1 MLLPLLPL
9 KNMDER
15 HKGLLPST
23 AANYLDAVRVCLDR
37 HHISPQKFVLLDDAV
52 EFQALVEWEVTDER
66 CRNAWA
72 NRDDATRDGAYAVAL
87 AATELLRGLVAIRRA
102 ETRTGADYYIAP
114 VGQAI
119 EDLEECLRL
128 EVSGT
133 DLSVSK
139 VKQRLREK
147 LEQLSR
153 GDSNLPALACVVGFR
168 AQLIMIQT
176 VELSP

>member
-1 MLLPLLPL
+1 MLLNFRLLWSGNL
-9 KNMDER
+9 RM
-15 HKGLLPST
+15 S
-23 AANYLDAVRVCLDR
+23 
-37 HHISPQKFVLLDDAV
+37 
-52 EFQALVEWEVTDER
+52 R

-72 NRDDATRDGAYAVAL
+72 NRDDTTRDGAYAIAL

-114 VGQAI
+114 VGQDL

-133 DLSVSK
+133 DLSGSK

-147 LEQLSR
+147 LDQLFR

-176 VELSP
+176 AELSP

>member
-1 MLLPLLPL
+1 LPLPFLPL

-52 EFQALVEWEVTDER
+52 EFQALVEWELTDER
-66 CRNAWA
+66 CRDAWA

-133 DLSVSK
+133 DLSASK

-147 LEQLSR
+147 LAQVSR
-153 GDSNLPALACVVGFR
+153 GGSNLPALACVVGFR

-176 VELSP
+176 LEL

>member
-1 MLLPLLPL
+1 MPLPFLPL

-52 EFQALVEWEVTDER
+52 EFQALVEWELTDER
-66 CRNAWA
+66 CRDAWA

-133 DLSVSK
+133 DLSASK

-147 LEQLSR
+147 LAQVSR
-153 GDSNLPALACVVGFR
+153 GGSNLPALACVVGFR

-176 VELSP
+176 LEL